1 MITVIDYDAGNLRSV
16 VKAFEKAGAICM
28 ATDDE
33 KTILESDA
41 VVLPGVGAF
50 SDCMESLVE
59 KGMDRVVRK
68 CIELGKPF
76 LGICLGFQ
84 LLFSESE
91 EHEEGLPDVKGLGIF
106 KGRVRRFPDGAGLKI
121 PHMGWNSL
129 KLLKPCPLLENLP
142 TNIITDTAGSRGEI
156 TQQDE
161 AYLYFVHS
169 YYVES
174 EDRDIVSARCEYGLT
189 FDAAISKDKVFAV
202 QFHPEKS
209 GLAGAA
215 IIKNFLKVVYGR

>member
-16 VKAFEKAGAICM
+16 VKAIEKAGAICA

-33 KTILESDA
+33 NTILESDA

-50 SDCMESLVE
+50 SDCMESLVA
-59 KGMDRVVRK
+59 KGMDKVVRK
-68 CIELGKPF
+68 CIEMGKPF

-84 LLFSESE
+84 MLFSESE

-106 KGRVRRFPDGAGLKI
+106 KGRVRRFPAGEELKI

-129 KLLKPCPLLENLP
+129 RLVKPCPLLKNLP
-142 TNIITDTAGSRGEI
+142 TNIIADTAYGRGLS
-156 TQQDE
+156 QQDE

-174 EDRDIVSARCEYGLT
+174 DERDIVSARCEYGLT
-189 FDAAISKDKVFAV
+189 FDAAISKDKIFAV

-215 IIKNFLKVVYGR
+215 IIKNFLKVVYDR